1 MGLRHDPGATVVARA
16 RALIGV
22 RFRPQGRSREA
33 GLDCVGVVA
42 AALGLTAPPDD
53 YRLRT
58 GSTERILAALRAAGL
73 RAAPARRP
81 GDVLIMASGPG
92 QLHLGIWTG
101 SGLVHADARLRCVV
115 ERPGPPPWR
124 VLSQWRSG

>member
-1 MGLRHDPGATVVARA
+1 MGLRHDAGAAIVARA
-16 RALIGV
+16 RALVGAG
-22 RFRPQGRSREA
+22 FRPQGRSRET

-42 AALGLTAPPDD
+42 AAVGIAAPPDD

-58 GSTERILAALRAAGL
+58 GSTERISAALRAAGL
-73 RAAPARRP
+73 RAAPARGR
-81 GDVLIMASGPG
+81 GDVLVMASGPG

-101 SGLVHADARLRCVV
+101 SGLVHADARLRRVV